1 MSRHL
6 PKRSGG
12 GVWGR
17 LGCACGLL
25 LCFLSAGCD
34 SREELTHVDTDKE
47 ATRILVELSRNGIAQ
62 PDKVEKKEQRKT
74 AYGITV
80 PRAELARAREV
91 LLHADLPRESHGGYK
106 GMIEQG
112 GLIPTKTEERA
123 KLMYAMAEEL
133 ARTFETYDR
142 VVSARVHIVL
152 PEKDPLMRDAT
163 TRPTATAMVL
173 IKYTAPPDATATT
186 ADAGTDAG
194 AQPAAS
200 VTPPATQAVSRG
212 GARDEFADAPVQPE
226 EVRQMVARSVE
237 GLTPASVFVAYSR
250 SASISPTAA
259 AATTGGTAAPTATA
273 GVVDRGLLIKLL
285 AAVALFG
292 VISIFLTAM
301 LVREKRRQR
310 LHALSTSY
318 ADASIERV

>member
-1 MSRHL
+1 
-6 PKRSGG
+6 
-12 GVWGR
+12 
-17 LGCACGLL
+17 LL

-34 SREELTHVDTDKE
+34 SREEVTRVDTDKE
-47 ATRILVELSRNGIAQ
+47 ATRILVELSRNGVAQ

-80 PRAELARAREV
+80 PKAELARAREV
-91 LLHADLPRESHGGYK
+91 LLHADLPRESHGGYR

-173 IKYTAPPDATATT
+173 IKYTAPPDASPAT
-186 ADAGTDAG
+186 ADAATDAG
-194 AQPAAS
+194 AQPAA
-200 VTPPATQAVSRG
+200 VAVPATQSASRG
-212 GARDEFADAPVQPE
+212 AAREEFADAPVHPD

-250 SASISPTAA
+250 SATIPPPAGAA
-259 AATTGGTAAPTATA
+259 APAGGTATSTATA

-310 LHALSTSY
+310 LLALSTSY
-318 ADASIERV
+318 ADASMERAGV

>member
-17 LGCACGLL
+17 LGCTCGLL
-25 LCFLSAGCD
+25 LCFLGAGCD
-34 SREELTHVDTDKE
+34 SREELTRVDTDKE

-80 PRAELARAREV
+80 PKAELARAREV
-91 LLHADLPRESHGGYK
+91 LLHADLPRETHGGYK

-173 IKYTAPPDATATT
+173 IKYAPPPET

-194 AQPAAS
+194 ARPAA
-200 VTPPATQAVSRG
+200 ATSAAAIQSGSSG
-212 GARDEFADAPVQPE
+212 GARDEFADAPVRPD

-237 GLTPASVFVAYSR
+237 GLTPTSVFVAYSR
-250 SASISPTAA
+250 TAAVPPLAAIA
-259 AATTGGTAAPTATA
+259 AATPAGGAAAPTA
-273 GVVDRGLLIKLL
+273 GGVDRGLLVKLL

-292 VISIFLTAM
+292 AVSIFLTAM

-310 LHALSTSY
+310 LLALSSSY
-318 ADASIERV
+318 ADASMERAGV

>member
-1 MSRHL
+1 
-6 PKRSGG
+6 
-12 GVWGR
+12 
-17 LGCACGLL
+17 LL
-25 LCFLSAGCD
+25 LCLLSAGCD
-34 SREELTHVDTDKE
+34 GREELTRVDTDKE

-74 AYGITV
+74 AWGITV
-80 PRAELARAREV
+80 PKAELARAREV
-91 LLHADLPRESHGGYK
+91 LLHADLPRESHGGYR

-173 IKYTAPPDATATT
+173 IKYAPPPEAAPATG
-186 ADAGTDAG
+186 DAGKDAG
-194 AQPAAS
+194 AQPAAAAA
-200 VTPPATQAVSRG
+200 PAATQSASRG
-212 GARDEFADAPVQPE
+212 TARDEYADAPVHPD

-250 SASISPTAA
+250 TATVPPPAA
-259 AATTGGTAAPTATA
+259 AAPAGGAAAPTAAA
-273 GVVDRGLLIKLL
+273 GVVDRGLLVKLL

-292 VISIFLTAM
+292 AISIFLTAM

-310 LHALSTSY
+310 LLAPATAY
-318 ADASIERV
+318 TDASMERAGA

>member
-1 MSRHL
+1 
-6 PKRSGG
+6 
-12 GVWGR
+12 
-17 LGCACGLL
+17 LL

-34 SREELTHVDTDKE
+34 SREEVTRVDTDKE
-47 ATRILVELSRNGIAQ
+47 ATRILVELSRNGVAQ

-80 PRAELARAREV
+80 PKAELARAREV
-91 LLHADLPRESHGGYK
+91 LLHADLPRESHGGYR

-173 IKYTAPPDATATT
+173 IKYAPPPET

-194 AQPAAS
+194 ARPAA
-200 VTPPATQAVSRG
+200 ATTAAAAAGAGG
-212 GARDEFADAPVQPE
+212 GARDEFADAPVHPE

-250 SASISPTAA
+250 TASVPPLAAVA
-259 AATTGGTAAPTATA
+259 AATPASGAAAPTA
-273 GVVDRGLLIKLL
+273 GGVDRGLLVKLL

-292 VISIFLTAM
+292 AVSIFLTAM

-310 LHALSTSY
+310 LLALSSSY
-318 ADASIERV
+318 VNASMERAGV

>member
-1 MSRHL
+1 
-6 PKRSGG
+6 
-12 GVWGR
+12 V
-17 LGCACGLL
+17 L
-25 LCFLSAGCD
+25 LCLLSAGCD
-34 SREELTHVDTDKE
+34 SREELTRVDTDKE

-91 LLHADLPRESHGGYK
+91 LLHADLPRESHGGYR

-142 VVSARVHIVL
+142 VVSARVHIAL

-173 IKYTAPPDATATT
+173 IKYAPVPEPAPAT

-194 AQPAAS
+194 GQPAAA
-200 VTPPATQAVSRG
+200 VAPAATQSASRG
-212 GARDEFADAPVQPE
+212 GARDEFPDAPVHPE

-250 SASISPTAA
+250 TASVPPAA
-259 AATTGGTAAPTATA
+259 AAAAPAGGGAVPTATA

-318 ADASIERV
+318 ADESMERAGV